1 MAEVWRAR
9 DEATGEPVALK
20 CLSPGPAEYADALRD
35 EFARLARLLHPNI
48 VRVHDFGQIEDGTPF
63 FTMELVEGKPLSPS
77 LSTGDLG
84 SFLAAAEGACA
95 ALGAIHS
102 AGFVHG
108 DVKPEN
114 ILIVGDAPFTPA
126 DVRLVDLGL
135 SGPSGEHGRPRGTPG
150 FAAPEVL
157 NGEAPTPASDLYSL
171 GATLYVTLS
180 RSTQAAQESLA
191 EIIHSREARAVS
203 PMPLRA
209 AGVPEEIERVVLA
222 LLEIEPQNRPRSA
235 EEVWEN
241 LAPLTRRLH
250 RESNGRARKDLVRGV
265 LVGRDRELGEVLG
278 EAGREG
284 PVVLVTGT
292 EGSGRSRFLREL
304 ALRTEVEGG
313 RAAVVSCSGRRDG
326 GAEWMRRIR
335 LLAGSQN
342 PRESWG
348 SLLSGLAGSGQ
359 TLLALEDLQEAS
371 SEDLEVARRALSAR
385 TPAGVSV
392 VLSWAE
398 PAPVADSEFE
408 DFRLLAH
415 GEWLGEAPKHVK
427 LEPLGVEMSS
437 ELVRLLLGGTHIS
450 EVENV
455 VHRRA
460 AGLPAWIDAALTSLI
475 DRRALVKE
483 EDRWRLAPEADLEA
497 PLPEFENVVE
507 AGVRA
512 LDAGTRRWLAA
523 LGELG
528 GEAIASVVAVVAGAD
543 RTAEEETVSF
553 GFAVRHESGGI
564 AWVRAQP
571 VAACAKALSLLGD
584 EEVRAIRVRAA
595 EALEKRPRRAANL
608 WLLVDEPEKAL
619 EVLGEEDDES
629 LPARAR
635 WAREQLRLD
644 ALERTGRVEAPHLKA
659 AASVAEAAEQFN
671 EASELWKRFIES
683 SVKANEIAEGHL
695 RAAVCRRSLADYP
708 ATQAHLD
715 ACEEALPELEN
726 SNPSKA
732 AQYRSAVLNERSWIS
747 MTTGDLEGGVDFA
760 KRSLNSVPSD
770 SLPEQFTAWLR
781 LCANYSQLGEIKQ
794 AEDALGKAFRLS
806 DEMGDELAQMR
817 AHGNAHI
824 LAKHKGDTTEERR
837 HVEAAYA
844 ISRNRQLKSL
854 QCRHASA
861 MSSVVEKTGS
871 LEEMRQKALEAESL
885 AREAG
890 DVSILSSILNAA
902 ARVELRAGN
911 IRKGWNLSKAALSL
925 GQQLQQK
932 AAVGMARNRLGMIY
946 SLLGRKRKATRS
958 FSQAIEILEGA
969 DRSVS
974 FALCNKAEMLLD
986 RGNSE
991 EANELFA
998 KAGAS
1003 SKMFPAVAAF
1013 VARARARFAARLG
1026 DVNAAKEAV
1035 ESVSSPSIL
1044 ESEPESHALF
1054 LEAQAFLAYLGG
1066 EIEAA
1071 VRLWNEAIEIYRQR
1085 EYPVFHARCMT
1096 DAART
1101 LAGHTGLDPRWQAV
1115 SIQWLRE
1122 TRSIYE
1128 RIGAPGPLQAVLAD
1142 LVRLQEDSSRSLEAP
1157 SIRDARDTLF
1167 QVSEILNSLLDLSEM
1182 LKRALRLVAQR
1193 LNADRGLIILLSE
1206 DSGELDPVAQIGQ
1219 VDSHVRADAL
1229 QISTT
1234 VVRQVAETGA
1244 VFRSHDATA
1253 DPRLQTF
1260 KSVFDL
1266 SLRSIL
1272 CAPLRIRSETVGTI
1286 YLQNRTAN
1294 KSFTDDDIELLES
1307 FSNLI
1312 AIAIEKSRYQEGL
1325 RRANESL
1332 VDENVTLRREVG
1344 SRYQFTNLVGQSR
1357 EMREVNALIDRFSR
1371 VPTDILIQGE
1381 TGTGKELVAKT
1392 IHYNSSRKNRPF
1404 MSVSCVALPET
1415 LIEAELFGIED
1426 HVATGVRA
1434 RKGIF
1439 EQAEGGS
1446 VLLDEIGDMPLEL
1459 QARLLRVLQEREFT
1473 RVGGR
1478 KTIPM
1483 DVRVIAATN
1492 ADLQDRVR
1500 EGRFREDLY
1509 FRVKRLVIDLP
1520 PLRDRKSDI
1529 PVLAKFFLDNYCAEI
1544 KRSVPKLSPE
1554 LLEVI
1559 GRSSWP
1565 GNVRELEHYME
1576 SLLVLDDGPILEPK
1590 VLPGDIGGSSTA
1602 AGTPSLTSLHGHG
1615 ADSLQE
1621 ALNTME
1627 HELIEQA
1634 LRRAG
1639 GNRSRAARLL
1649 GMAEPTLRY
1658 RLRKLRDPGKD
1669 ST

>member
-1 MAEVWRAR
+1 
-9 DEATGEPVALK
+9 
-20 CLSPGPAEYADALRD
+20 
-35 EFARLARLLHPNI
+35 
-48 VRVHDFGQIEDGTPF
+48 
-63 FTMELVEGKPLSPS
+63 
-77 LSTGDLG
+77 
-84 SFLAAAEGACA
+84 
-95 ALGAIHS
+95 
-102 AGFVHG
+102 
-108 DVKPEN
+108 
-114 ILIVGDAPFTPA
+114 
-126 DVRLVDLGL
+126 
-135 SGPSGEHGRPRGTPG
+135 
-150 FAAPEVL
+150 
-157 NGEAPTPASDLYSL
+157 
-171 GATLYVTLS
+171 
-180 RSTQAAQESLA
+180 
-191 EIIHSREARAVS
+191 
-203 PMPLRA
+203 
-209 AGVPEEIERVVLA
+209 
-222 LLEIEPQNRPRSA
+222 
-235 EEVWEN
+235 
-241 LAPLTRRLH
+241 
-250 RESNGRARKDLVRGV
+250 
-265 LVGRDRELGEVLG
+265 
-278 EAGREG
+278 
-284 PVVLVTGT
+284 
-292 EGSGRSRFLREL
+292 
-304 ALRTEVEGG
+304 
-313 RAAVVSCSGRRDG
+313 
-326 GAEWMRRIR
+326 
-335 LLAGSQN
+335 
-342 PRESWG
+342 
-348 SLLSGLAGSGQ
+348 
-359 TLLALEDLQEAS
+359 
-371 SEDLEVARRALSAR
+371 
-385 TPAGVSV
+385 
-392 VLSWAE
+392 
-398 PAPVADSEFE
+398 
-408 DFRLLAH
+408 
-415 GEWLGEAPKHVK
+415 
-427 LEPLGVEMSS
+427 
-437 ELVRLLLGGTHIS
+437 
-450 EVENV
+450 
-455 VHRRA
+455 
-460 AGLPAWIDAALTSLI
+460 
-475 DRRALVKE
+475 
-483 EDRWRLAPEADLEA
+483 
-497 PLPEFENVVE
+497 
-507 AGVRA
+507 
-512 LDAGTRRWLAA
+512 
-523 LGELG
+523 
-528 GEAIASVVAVVAGAD
+528 
-543 RTAEEETVSF
+543 
-553 GFAVRHESGGI
+553 
-564 AWVRAQP
+564 
-571 VAACAKALSLLGD
+571 
-584 EEVRAIRVRAA
+584 
-595 EALEKRPRRAANL
+595 
-608 WLLVDEPEKAL
+608 
-619 EVLGEEDDES
+619 
-629 LPARAR
+629 
-635 WAREQLRLD
+635 
-644 ALERTGRVEAPHLKA
+644 
-659 AASVAEAAEQFN
+659 
-671 EASELWKRFIES
+671 
-683 SVKANEIAEGHL
+683 
-695 RAAVCRRSLADYP
+695 
-708 ATQAHLD
+708 
-715 ACEEALPELEN
+715 
-726 SNPSKA
+726 
-732 AQYRSAVLNERSWIS
+732 
-747 MTTGDLEGGVDFA
+747 
-760 KRSLNSVPSD
+760 
-770 SLPEQFTAWLR
+770 
-781 LCANYSQLGEIKQ
+781 
-794 AEDALGKAFRLS
+794 
-806 DEMGDELAQMR
+806 
-817 AHGNAHI
+817 
-824 LAKHKGDTTEERR
+824 
-837 HVEAAYA
+837 
-844 ISRNRQLKSL
+844 
-854 QCRHASA
+854 
-861 MSSVVEKTGS
+861 
-871 LEEMRQKALEAESL
+871 
-885 AREAG
+885 
-890 DVSILSSILNAA
+890 
-902 ARVELRAGN
+902 
-911 IRKGWNLSKAALSL
+911 
-925 GQQLQQK
+925 
-932 AAVGMARNRLGMIY
+932 
-946 SLLGRKRKATRS
+946 
-958 FSQAIEILEGA
+958 
-969 DRSVS
+969 
-974 FALCNKAEMLLD
+974 
-986 RGNSE
+986 
-991 EANELFA
+991 
-998 KAGAS
+998 
-1003 SKMFPAVAAF
+1003 
-1013 VARARARFAARLG
+1013 
-1026 DVNAAKEAV
+1026 
-1035 ESVSSPSIL
+1035 
-1044 ESEPESHALF
+1044 
-1054 LEAQAFLAYLGG
+1054 
-1066 EIEAA
+1066 
-1071 VRLWNEAIEIYRQR
+1071 
-1085 EYPVFHARCMT
+1085 
-1096 DAART
+1096 
-1101 LAGHTGLDPRWQAV
+1101 
-1115 SIQWLRE
+1115 
-1122 TRSIYE
+1122 
-1128 RIGAPGPLQAVLAD
+1128 VLAD